1 MVTTLTR
8 ALKGSLKHPFHFSFS
23 CSQALTRALKGS
35 LKHPFHLS
43 FSRSQALTRAL
54 KGSLKHPFHLSFSC
68 LQAQDQTLTGTLRIT
83 ETLPTAPPSLAFT
96 FVSTSFW
103 QSPPIRSLLYS
114 CACAMASPSRSAM
127 TSLPVTATGQY
138 PPVMASQK
146 SSESRRSNFS
156 LLILLENC
164 KRTMTESTG
173 SSNNETVVN
182 EGWEKRSRHTMG

>member
-1 MVTTLTR
+1 MITTLTR
-8 ALKGSLKHPFHFSFS
+8 ALKGSLKNAFHLSFS
-23 CSQALTRALKGS
+23 CSQA
-35 LKHPFHLS
+35 
-43 FSRSQALTRAL
+43 
-54 KGSLKHPFHLSFSC
+54 
-68 LQAQDQTLTGTLRIT
+68 QDPTLTGTLRIT

-96 FVSTSFW
+96 FASTSFW

-146 SSESRRSNFS
+146 SSESRRSSFS
-156 LLILLENC
+156 PLILLENC
-164 KRTMTESTG
+164 ERMMTESME

-182 EGWEKRSRHTMG
+182 ESREKRSWHTKG